1 MWEPAHCCR
10 QRLEHGPG
18 SHSPSS
24 LNSEVLLTVSHA
36 SLFRARG
43 VEHPGAEESRVGPVA
58 EIIFWMALYLVET
71 AILAW
76 VVLGGGARR
85 LEGTWFA
92 ELLSYRAI
100 LTSAGGLKIIAGLLW
115 IGSTIWFVLGLFSP
129 EVRWF

>member
-1 MWEPAHCCR
+1 M
-10 QRLEHGPG
+10 
-18 SHSPSS
+18 
-24 LNSEVLLTVSHA
+24 
-36 SLFRARG
+36 
-43 VEHPGAEESRVGPVA
+43 GPVA

-76 VVLGGGARR
+76 IALGGGARR

-92 ELLSYRAI
+92 ELLSYGAI

-115 IGSTIWFVLGLFSP
+115 IGSTIWFVLGLLSP